1 MSLFDPR
8 AGGLGTHQSIFS
20 INALIT
26 CNICDHGGIYK
37 NIGLHMFDLI
47 LARGWQAIH
56 SLLHASATMA
66 MVEVELHPAVTGAI
80 GFVAFVQILSSSVC
94 VCVVGW
100 KRGWCYT
107 EGERSDATGAH
118 VI

>member
-1 MSLFDPR
+1 MEVYIR
-8 AGGLGTHQSIFS
+8 
-20 INALIT
+20 
-26 CNICDHGGIYK
+26 

-80 GFVAFVQILSSSVC
+80 GFVAFASDSVVFC
-94 VCVVGW
+94 LRMRRWMETRVVLH
-100 KRGWCYT
+100 RRR
-107 EGERSDATGAH
+107 ERSDATGC
-118 VI
+118 VRSLDRRRVG